1 MSNNGK
7 LCELHH
13 GFGERPGFKRKFD
26 EKQAG
31 FLWREPCGCR
41 VYFRGFESE
50 KENINAVKAQITL
63 VRFALNVIAIYTDP
77 TKFNAALEVAT
88 VVAGWT
94 GGVGVPIVHTLI
106 YDGMGNGWIFVWCIF
121 IVKGESIPIFKTR
134 NTWITDIDGFRK

>member
-1 MSNNGK
+1 MGSFANYTTDLEKDLDLRGILMKN
-7 LCELHH
+7 
-13 GFGERPGFKRKFD
+13 RPVFFD
-26 EKQAG
+26 AK
-31 FLWREPCGCR
+31 PCGCR

-106 YDGMGNGWIFVWCIF
+106 MMAWAMA
-121 IVKGESIPIFKTR
+121 ESLF
-134 NTWITDIDGFRK
+134 DVYYC